1 NLRLYIGYMSMSSPD
16 YQERIIQPHS
26 LVYDGLR
33 WHVRAWCEKRKDYLD
48 FVLSRFSGET
58 AFEGPAEQHTAEQD
72 TKWQIMEDVVIEP
85 DPRLSEQQKR
95 LIALDYQMTNGQRTL
110 KCRGA
115 LVMYLLQR
123 LRLDNFQSTGE
134 AQQIILQSDCRKHLD
149 QYLPRPA

>member
-1 NLRLYIGYMSMSSPD
+1 
-16 YQERIIQPHS
+16 
-26 LVYDGLR
+26 
-33 WHVRAWCEKRKDYLD
+33 
-48 FVLSRFSGET
+48 
-58 AFEGPAEQHTAEQD
+58 
-72 TKWQIMEDVVIEP
+72 MEDVVIEP